1 MTSISADEHMTT
13 LTADGQM
20 LAREARRLHR
30 TGALGA
36 SGWTA
41 VGVLMAVVAMT
52 ILAPVLAPQDPAAV
66 DLSSA
71 YQGSSAA
78 HLLGTDASGRDLL
91 SRLIWGS
98 QTALLGPF
106 LVVLVSTILGTIL
119 ALAAVWFG
127 GWFDQAVVRVVDAVF
142 AFPGLLLAILATA
155 LFGSGLGAAVAA
167 LAIAYIPYIARIVR
181 SAALRE
187 RNLPYVAALRVQGV
201 HGLWISLKHILPNVA
216 GLIVANAT
224 LAFGFALMDLAG
236 LSFIGLGVQ
245 PPTADWGAMVGSGM
259 AGVLQGQPQE
269 ALYASALIVATVA
282 AVNVLGDRLT
292 ERSEARA

>member
-1 MTSISADEHMTT
+1 MSTAA
-13 LTADGQM
+13 ADGRM
-20 LAREARRLHR
+20 IARTARRIR
-30 TGALGA
+30 RAGAFGI

-41 VGVLMAVVAMT
+41 VGALALIVLITAIGPLLSGVDPNAVSLSEAY
-52 ILAPVLAPQDPAAV
+52 QDPVA
-66 DLSSA
+66 
-71 YQGSSAA
+71 G
-78 HLLGTDASGRDLL
+78 HLLGTDASGRDLFARL
-91 SRLIWGS
+91 MIGSR
-98 QTALLGPF
+98 TALLGPF
-106 LVVLVSTILGTIL
+106 LVVLVSTVLGTAL

-127 GWFDQAVVRVVDAVF
+127 GWFDQLVVRVMDAVF

-155 LFGSGLGAAVAA
+155 LFGAGLPAAIAA
-167 LAIAYIPYIARIVR
+167 LSIAYIPYIGRIVR

-201 HGLWISLKHILPNVA
+201 RGVLISLKHILPNIS

-245 PPTADWGAMVGSGM
+245 PPTADWGAMVGTGMSGI
-259 AGVLQGQPQE
+259 LQGHPDE
-269 ALYASALIVATVA
+269 ALFASALIVITVA

-292 ERSEARA
+292 ERSEALS

>member
-1 MTSISADEHMTT
+1 MTAIAATR
-13 LTADGQM
+13 A
-20 LAREARRLHR
+20 AAPARRR
-30 TGALGA
+30 IGAFPVSGWVAAGALA
-36 SGWTA
+36 A
-41 VGVLMAVVAMT
+41 VALIAL
-52 ILAPVLAPQDPAAV
+52 LAPVISPQDPNAV
-66 DLSSA
+66 DLSGA
-71 YQGSSAA
+71 YQGSSGE

-91 SRLIWGS
+91 SRIIIGS

-106 LVVLVSTILGTIL
+106 LVVLLSTVLGTAL

-127 GWFDQAVVRVVDAVF
+127 GWFDQAVVRVIDAVF

-155 LFGSGLGAAVAA
+155 LFGSGLTAAVVA
-167 LAIAYIPYIARIVR
+167 LSIAYIPYIARIVR

-187 RNLPYVAALRVQGV
+187 RSLPYIAALRVQGLR
-201 HGLWISLKHILPNVA
+201 GWWISARHILPNVS

-245 PPTADWGAMVGSGM
+245 PPTADWGAMVGTGM

-269 ALYASALIVATVA
+269 ALYASVLIVITVA

>member
-1 MTSISADEHMTT
+1 MTA
-13 LTADGQM
+13 
-20 LAREARRLHR
+20 LAAEGRMVARTARRMRR
-30 TGALGA
+30 TGALGL

-41 VGVLMAVVAMT
+41 VGALVL
-52 ILAPVLAPQDPAAV
+52 IVLIAAV
-66 DLSSA
+66 GPLLNSVDPNAVSLSEA
-71 YQGSSAA
+71 YQNPSAA
-78 HLLGTDASGRDLL
+78 HLLGTDANGRDLFARL
-91 SRLIWGS
+91 VDGSR
-98 QTALLGPF
+98 TALTGPF
-106 LVVLVSTILGTIL
+106 LVVLVSTILGTSL

-127 GWFDQAVVRVVDAVF
+127 GWFDQVSVRVMDAVF

-155 LFGSGLGAAVAA
+155 LFGSGLTAAVAA
-167 LAIAYIPYIARIVR
+167 LSIAYIPYIGRIVR

-201 HGLWISLKHILPNVA
+201 HGVLISLKHILPNIS

-245 PPTADWGAMVGSGM
+245 APTPDWGAMVGTGMSGI
-259 AGVLQGQPQE
+259 LQGFPDE
-269 ALYASALIVATVA
+269 ALFASALIVITVA

-292 ERSEARA
+292 ERSEALS